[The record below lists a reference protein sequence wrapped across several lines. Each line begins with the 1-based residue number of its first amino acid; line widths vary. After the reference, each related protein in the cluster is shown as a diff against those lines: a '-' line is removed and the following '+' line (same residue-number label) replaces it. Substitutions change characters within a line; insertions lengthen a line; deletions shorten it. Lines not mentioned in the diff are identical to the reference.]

1 MRTKRSNQDPCS
13 SIDILYGAK
22 TAVTGD
28 TTFHGGL
35 RVDGQVK
42 GDITAEGEEDG
53 TLVLSEHAEVVGNVT
68 VAHLTVAG
76 KLRGTVY
83 CSQRIELLSTADV
96 SGELHYKKID
106 IAPGASVT
114 ANLVC
119 ENKEEADKGA
129 VTKLKAL

>member
-1 MRTKRSNQDPCS
+1 MRKKSNQKS
-13 SIDILYGAK
+13 ASTIDILYGAY
-22 TAVTGD
+22 TIITGN

-35 RVDGQVK
+35 RVDGKVK
-42 GDITAEGEEDG
+42 GNITADGEDDS
-53 TLVLSEHAEVVGNVT
+53 TLVLSQHAEILGNVK

-76 KLRGTVY
+76 KLRGNVY
-83 CSQRIELLSTADV
+83 CSERIELLSTADV
-96 SGELHYKKID
+96 SGELRYKEID

-119 ENKEEADKGA
+119 ENTEETDKGS